1 MPRSRS
7 WSTNNRLRN
16 RLFGLLSSVAD
27 AAKRDRAAQWLGRA
41 GTRLPSLAELAD
53 PSNMPPSRVAALR
66 SVDPDRPDP
75 ANLFRVHWYN
85 DRSRTGFAA
94 DPPHLVLPAEL
105 TGVRSPIIVALGCFF
120 PMIAAHKVL
129 AAYGCLIPH
138 LVTGRFDPAHQ
149 RAVWPST
156 GNYCRGGIAISRIL
170 GCRGIAV
177 LPAGMSEERFEWL
190 RAWVVHPEDIIRTP
204 GSESNVKEIYDKCA
218 ELARDPD
225 NLVLNQFAEF
235 GNYVAHYTCTGPALA
250 RIFEAFEA
258 QHSDCR
264 LTAFVAASG
273 SAGTLAAG
281 DYLKEK
287 LGTRIA
293 AAEASE
299 CPTLLRNGFGEHNIQ
314 GIGDKH
320 VPYIH
325 NVMNTDLV
333 VGVSDRSVAALDLL
347 FNNETGLTYL
357 QERRLIGPEVIEGL
371 KYLGLSS
378 IANVVAAVKTAKR
391 LELGDDDVL
400 ITVATDSAAL
410 YGSERRKFLKA
421 NYPGGFDAVNAGEIF
436 GQHLLGAADNDV
448 LELTHDERSRIFN
461 LGYFTWVEQQGV
473 PFAEFERRR
482 NQSFWRG
489 LRQAAASWDELIAEL
504 NARAGFGEDC

>member
-1 MPRSRS
+1 
-7 WSTNNRLRN
+7 
-16 RLFGLLSSVAD
+16 LFGLPTSVAD
-27 AAKRDRAAQWLGRA
+27 AAGRDRAAQLLGRA
-41 GTRLPSLAELAD
+41 GARLPRFAELAD
-53 PSNMPPSRVAALR
+53 PSIMAQSRAAALH
-66 SVDPDRPDP
+66 SVEPDRPDP

-85 DRSRTGFAA
+85 DRSRTGFTGT
-94 DPPHLVLPAEL
+94 PPHLVLPPEL
-105 TGVRSPIIVALGCFF
+105 TGVRSPIVIALGCFF

-138 LVTGRFDPAHQ
+138 LVTGRFDPARHK
-149 RAVWPST
+149 AVWPST

-177 LPAGMSEERFEWL
+177 LPDGMSGERFEWL
-190 RAWVVHPEDIIRTP
+190 EAWVTHPGDIIRTP

-218 ELARDPD
+218 ELAQDPD

-235 GNYVAHYTCTGPALA
+235 GNYIAHYTCTGPALA
-250 RIFEAFEA
+250 RTFEACRA
-258 QHSDCR
+258 QNPDRR
-264 LTAFVAASG
+264 LAAFVAATG

-287 LGTRIA
+287 LGARII

-320 VPYIH
+320 VPYVH

-347 FNNETGLTYL
+347 FNNETGRAYL
-357 QERRLIGPEVIEGL
+357 AGRRRIPPEAVDEL
-371 KYLGLSS
+371 KYLGLSG
-378 IANVVAAVKTAKR
+378 IANLVAAIKTAKR
-391 LELGDDDVL
+391 LELGEEDVL
-400 ITVATDSAAL
+400 LTVATDSAAL
-410 YGSERRKFLKA
+410 YGSERRKLLAA
-421 NYPGGFDAVNAGEIF
+421 NFPGGLDTVNAGEIF
-436 GQHLLGAADNDV
+436 GQHLLGTTDNDV
-448 LELTHDERSRIFN
+448 LELTHGERSRIFN

-473 PFAEFERRR
+473 PLAEFERRR
-482 NQSFWRG
+482 SQDFWLG
-489 LRQAAASWDELIAEL
+489 LRQAAATWDELIAEF

>member
-1 MPRSRS
+1 MAVVTRV
-7 WSTNNRLRN
+7 L
-16 RLFGLLSSVAD
+16 D
-27 AAKRDRAAQWLGRA
+27 AATRDRAAQWLRRA
-41 GTRLPSLAELAD
+41 GAKLPRFAELAN
-53 PSNMPPSRVAALR
+53 PSTIPQSRAAALR
-66 SVDPDRPDP
+66 SVDPDQPDA
-75 ANLFRVHWYN
+75 ANLFRIHWYN
-85 DRSRTGFAA
+85 DRCRSSFAA
-94 DPPHLVLPAEL
+94 IPPHLVLPPEL
-105 TGVRSPIIVALGCFF
+105 TGVHSPIILVLGCYF

-129 AAYGCLIPH
+129 AAYGCLISH
-138 LVTGRFDPAHQ
+138 LLTGRFDPARQ
-149 RAVWPST
+149 KAVWPST

-190 RAWVVHPEDIIRTP
+190 RAWVTQPEDIIRTR

-225 NLVLNQFAEF
+225 NLVLNQFSEF

-250 RIFEAFEA
+250 RVFEAFEA
-258 QHSDCR
+258 QHSGCR
-264 LTAFVAASG
+264 LAAFVAASG

-287 LGTRIA
+287 IGGRIVA
-293 AAEASE
+293 VEASE

-325 NVMNTDLV
+325 NVMNTDLI

-347 FNNETGLTYL
+347 FNNETGLAYL
-357 QERRLIGPEVIEGL
+357 SDRRRIGPEAIEGL
-371 KYLGLSS
+371 KYLGLSG
-378 IANVVAAVKTAKR
+378 IANVVAAIKTAKR
-391 LELGDDDVL
+391 LELGHEDVL

-410 YGSERRKFLKA
+410 YGSERRKFLAAK
-421 NYPGGFDAVNAGEIF
+421 YPSGFDSVHAGEIF

-473 PFAEFERRR
+473 TIAEFERRR
-482 NQSFWRG
+482 SQSFWRG
-489 LRQAAASWDELIAEL
+489 LWQIAAAWDELIADF
-504 NARAGFGEDC
+504 NAKAGFGEDC

>member
-1 MPRSRS
+1 MTRVVD
-7 WSTNNRLRN
+7 TA
-16 RLFGLLSSVAD
+16 V
-27 AAKRDRAAQWLGRA
+27 RDRAAHSLRQGGA
-41 GTRLPSLAELAD
+41 RLPSFAELAD
-53 PSNMPPSRVAALR
+53 PSSIPQSRVAALR
-66 SVDPDRPDP
+66 LVDPDRPDP

-94 DPPHLVLPAEL
+94 TPPHFVLPPEL
-105 TGVRSPIIVALGCFF
+105 TAVRSPIIVALGCFF

-129 AAYGCLIPH
+129 AAYGCVIPH
-138 LVTGRFDPAHQ
+138 LVTGRFDPARQ
-149 RAVWPST
+149 KAVWPST

-170 GCRGIAV
+170 GCRGVAV
-177 LPAGMSEERFEWL
+177 LPEGMSEERFEWL
-190 RAWVVHPEDIIRTP
+190 RGWATRPEDIIRTP

-250 RIFEAFEA
+250 RIFAAFEA
-258 QHSDCR
+258 QHSGCR
-264 LTAFVAASG
+264 MAAFVAASG

-281 DYLKEK
+281 DLLKEK
-287 LGTRIA
+287 LDARIVA
-293 AAEASE
+293 VEASE

-347 FNNETGLTYL
+347 FNNETGLAYL
-357 QERRLIGPEVIEGL
+357 AERRRIGPEVIEGL
-371 KYLGLSS
+371 KYLGLSG
-378 IANVVAAVKTAKR
+378 IANVTAAIKTAKH
-391 LELGDDDVL
+391 LELGDEDVL

-410 YGSERRKFLKA
+410 YGSERRRFLA
-421 NYPGGFDAVNAGEIF
+421 ATYPSGFDSVNAGEIF

-473 PFAEFERRR
+473 PLAEFETRRS
-482 NQSFWRG
+482 QSFWRG
-489 LRQAAASWDELIAEL
+489 LRQTAAAWDDLIAEF
-504 NARAGFGEDC
+504 NTRAGFGEGC

>member
-1 MPRSRS
+1 
-7 WSTNNRLRN
+7 
-16 RLFGLLSSVAD
+16 LFGLLTSVAD
-27 AAKRDRAAQWLGRA
+27 AAERDRAAQWLGRA
-41 GTRLPSLAELAD
+41 GARLPSFAELAD
-53 PSNMPPSRVAALR
+53 PSNMPPSRVAALH

-94 DPPHLVLPAEL
+94 IPPHLVLPPEL
-105 TGVRSPIIVALGCFF
+105 TGVRSPILVALGCFF

-129 AAYGCLIPH
+129 AAYGCLIPY
-138 LVTGRFDPAHQ
+138 LVTGRFDAARHK
-149 RAVWPST
+149 AVWPST

-177 LPAGMSEERFEWL
+177 LPAGMSEERFAWL
-190 RAWVVHPEDIIRTP
+190 RAWVTQPEDIIRTP

-250 RIFEAFEA
+250 RIFDAFEA
-258 QHSDCR
+258 QHSSCR
-264 LTAFVAASG
+264 MAAFVAASG

-287 LGTRIA
+287 LGTRIVA
-293 AAEASE
+293 VEASE

-333 VGVSDRSVAALDLL
+333 IGVSDRTVAALDLL
-347 FNNETGLTYL
+347 FNNQTGLAYL
-357 QERRLIGPEVIEGL
+357 SDRHRIASETVDEL
-371 KYLGLSS
+371 KYLGLSG
-378 IANVVAAVKTAKR
+378 IANVVAAIKTAKR
-391 LELGDDDVL
+391 LELGDEDVL
-400 ITVATDSAAL
+400 MTVATDSAAL
-410 YGSERRKFLKA
+410 YGSERRKFLEAK
-421 NYPGGFDAVNAGEIF
+421 YPSGFDSVNAGEIF

-473 PFAEFERRR
+473 PLAEFERRR
-482 NQSFWRG
+482 SQNFWRR
-489 LRQAAASWDELIAEL
+489 LRQIAPAWDDLIAEF
-504 NARAGFGEDC
+504 NASAGFGEGC

>member
-1 MPRSRS
+1 MTRVVD
-7 WSTNNRLRN
+7 TA
-16 RLFGLLSSVAD
+16 V
-27 AAKRDRAAQWLGRA
+27 RDRAAQSLRQGGA
-41 GTRLPSLAELAD
+41 RLPSFAELAD
-53 PSNMPPSRVAALR
+53 PSSIPQSRVAALR
-66 SVDPDRPDP
+66 LVDPDRPDP

-94 DPPHLVLPAEL
+94 IPPHFVLPPEL
-105 TGVRSPIIVALGCFF
+105 TAVRSPIIVALGCFF

-129 AAYGCLIPH
+129 AAYGCVIPH
-138 LVTGRFDPAHQ
+138 LVTGRFDPARQ
-149 RAVWPST
+149 KAVWPST

-170 GCRGIAV
+170 GCRGVAV
-177 LPAGMSEERFEWL
+177 LPEGMSEERFEWL
-190 RAWVVHPEDIIRTP
+190 RGWATRPEDIIRTP

-250 RIFEAFEA
+250 RVFETFEA
-258 QHSDCR
+258 QHSGCR
-264 LTAFVAASG
+264 MAAFVAASG

-287 LGTRIA
+287 LDARIVA
-293 AAEASE
+293 VEASE

-347 FNNETGLTYL
+347 FNNETGLAYL
-357 QERRLIGPEVIEGL
+357 AERRRIGPEVIDGL
-371 KYLGLSS
+371 KYLGLSG
-378 IANVVAAVKTAKR
+378 IANVTAAIKTAKH
-391 LELGDDDVL
+391 LELGDEDVL

-410 YGSERRKFLKA
+410 YGSERRRFLA
-421 NYPGGFDAVNAGEIF
+421 ATYPSGFDSVNAGEIF

-473 PFAEFERRR
+473 PLAEFERRR
-482 NQSFWRG
+482 SQSFWRG
-489 LRQAAASWDELIAEL
+489 LRQTAAAWDDLIAEF
-504 NARAGFGEDC
+504 NTRAGFGEGC